1 MEKLIIEENGFIEE
15 EKYQRIKKEMKKK
28 NDYFTA
34 FEYEVLTQRLGEIWA
49 NESKKIKTSSL
60 EFRLLFYLLQVFGLN
75 NNLLQ

>member
-49 NESKKIKTSSL
+49 NEPWKNMYFCDFL
-60 EFRLLFYLLQVFGLN
+60 C
-75 NNLLQ
+75 NLKRR

>member
-49 NESKKIKTSSL
+49 NEPWKNMY
-60 EFRLLFYLLQVFGLN
+60 FCVLLCSPKN
-75 NNLLQ
+75 N